1 MLLRKLDHLCKQL
14 QTGSTEDLRR
24 SCRPRV
30 TTPAQDRYILNEH
43 LRNRILTATATAS
56 VTPGTHNPRISAQT
70 VRNRLA
76 ENNLRARRPYVG
88 KVLTDRHRH
97 DRLQWTDKH
106 INWTRQDWWTILF
119 SDESRFALS
128 NSDGRI
134 RVYRRRNERYAD
146 CCVLQRDRFGGG
158 GSVMVWAGISYGYR
172 TQLVVIDGNLN
183 AQKYRD
189 RVLAPHVVPLL
200 HNHGVISVFQQ
211 DNARPHVARDN
222 IQFFRNNDIDFIDD
236 WPSKSPDLN
245 PIEHLWDNLDT
256 RVRQRQNPPGNVNEL
271 RDAFLEEWYNIP
283 QAQINNLIH
292 SMCRRCQ
299 AVSNARGGHTRY

>member
-1 MLLRKLDHLCKQL
+1 MGCWRLELQRKMLLRKLDHLCRQL
-14 QTGSTEDLRR
+14 EVWDGGL
-24 SCRPRV
+24 CRPEARKIFHV
-30 TTPAQDRYILNEH
+30 AVDHVWPRRRKTAIFLTNIYEIVF
-43 LRNRILTATATAS
+43 LTATATAS
-56 VTPGTHNPRISAQT
+56 VTPGTHNPRMTAQT

-76 ENNLRARRPYVG
+76 ENNLRARSPYVG
-88 KVLTDRHRH
+88 TVLTDCHRR
-97 DRLQWTDKH
+97 DRLQWADRH
-106 INWTRQDWWTILF
+106 INWTRQDWRTILF

-158 GSVMVWAGISYGYR
+158 GSLMVWAGISYGYR
-172 TQLVVIDGNLN
+172 THLVVIDGNLN

-200 HNHGVISVFQQ
+200 QNHGVISVFQQ

-222 IQFFRNNDIDFIDD
+222 IQFLRNNNIDFIDD
-236 WPSKSPDLN
+236 WPSKSSDLN

-256 RVRQRQNPPGNVNEL
+256 T
-271 RDAFLEEWYNIP
+271 ATSKSAW
-283 QAQINNLIH
+283 
-292 SMCRRCQ
+292 
-299 AVSNARGGHTRY
+299 